1 MKPSLANTKSETA
14 AMKLVAL
21 ELRLTRKP
29 GSLLSQVE
37 VALADQGR
45 PLRWAITAVSGE
57 ELQIEAVVVQE
68 SP

>member
-1 MKPSLANTKSETA
+1 
-14 AMKLVAL
+14 MKLVAL